1 MADCLCES
9 KSYSSPSFMFMAAP
23 NMLNT
28 DAHTIIIC
36 AAQCT
41 KNSFCRLVLMLT
53 SLYNGVHHQYLTL
66 ECPDE
71 MHAVQMQS
79 HQDRIRL

>member
-53 SLYNGVHHQYLTL
+53 SF
-66 ECPDE
+66 
-71 MHAVQMQS
+71 
-79 HQDRIRL
+79 I